1 MLALG
6 FDMVTESGMR
16 KALTDRLKNKIEEN
30 GYTLSTG
37 FVGTGIIS
45 TVLSSLGLEIPLFG
59 MVKDDYH
66 KTRAL
71 TDGEREL
78 SIALDHGVYTFIYK
92 LQEEAHR
99 FAVKGTMASKT
110 KTLTHS
116 SLEKIEGIGHAKAKK
131 LLAAMSLSEIR
142 VASEEK
148 LSSIAGIS
156 AENAHAIATYYKTK
170 KTGEKKK

>member
-1 MLALG
+1 
-6 FDMVTESGMR
+6 MR
-16 KALTDRLKNKIEEN
+16 ECLTRRFSHIGD
-30 GYTLSTG
+30 GTPSLSETPDLILLDG
-37 FVGTGIIS
+37 GDAHVHVGLEVMAS
-45 TVLSSLGLEIPLFG
+45 MGLEIPLFG
-59 MVKDDYH
+59 MVKDDFH

-78 SIALDHGVYTFIYK
+78 SIALDHGVYSFIYK

-116 SLEKIEGIGHAKAKK
+116 SLEKIEGIGPAKAKK

-148 LSSIAGIS
+148 LAAVSGIS
-156 AENAHAIATYYKTK
+156 AENARAIAAYYKTK